1 MCAETER
8 EAFNFQP
15 FDFYNRHSHDRRVQF
30 MLPITQKECML
41 LGLCNDA
48 GRLDSFLQ
56 AHVPQL
62 HTEGST
68 KYQLEMK
75 LGSSL
80 C

>member
-1 MCAETER
+1 
-8 EAFNFQP
+8 
-15 FDFYNRHSHDRRVQF
+15 

-48 GRLDSFLQ
+48 GRLDSSLQ